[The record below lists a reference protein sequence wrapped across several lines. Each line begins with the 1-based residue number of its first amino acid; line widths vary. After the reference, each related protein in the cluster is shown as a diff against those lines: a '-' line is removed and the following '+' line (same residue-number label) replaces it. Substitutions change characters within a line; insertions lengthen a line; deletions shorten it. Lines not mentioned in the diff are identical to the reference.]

1 MDNTA
6 NIFDQT
12 VKYITP
18 IVSFII
24 VLLGYIWGRQIADF
38 RKWLTSH
45 NEEIEAVK
53 KEQRSILH
61 YVNDELKELNKQAW
75 DRDLLKND
83 RLNETR
89 EDLRELKS
97 VIESLKVI
105 CDVRHNR

>member
-1 MDNTA
+1 MDNTS
-6 NIFDQT
+6 NIFEQLI
-12 VKYITP
+12 KYITP
-18 IVSFII
+18 VISFII
-24 VLLGYIWGRQIADF
+24 VLLGYIWSRQINDF

-75 DRDLLKND
+75 DRDMLKND

-89 EDLRELKS
+89 EDVRELKS
-97 VIESLKVI
+97 IIESLKVI